1 MYFTKPNTTKIN
13 TRRRINILLL
23 VFILLFGV
31 IAFRLFTIQVIDSEK
46 YKISAKKQYETKIVL
61 YPSRG
66 LIFDRNMNLLV
77 SNSYNISIAADP
89 NMINKHDEIA
99 EVLSDMVGNPKS
111 YYIEKLN
118 TPNTS
123 FVYLD
128 RKIAAERVSGL
139 DTLKYDGL
147 IILKEPSRVYNYGSS
162 ASQILGFTNNEN
174 EGQTGIERTLNRH
187 LSGTD
192 GFMIMQRDGK
202 GNLRPATEFPRKEP
216 IKGNNIVLTIDINLQ
231 RIAEEEISKA
241 AREHKAA
248 GGRVVIM
255 SVKTGEILAMASYPS
270 YDPTNIKPGDSVGFK
285 NSVISDLFEP
295 GSTFKIVTV
304 AASLEEGVTN
314 MNSIIQTEGGIYE
327 VDGSRIRDSYA
338 SDQMSFQR
346 AIEQSSNVGMIKI
359 ANKLGKERFYKYSRD
374 FGFGILSGIELTGES
389 RGMLKRPLDFS
400 QETLSY
406 LSIGYQVSVNTL
418 QMASAYSCIANN
430 GLFMKPYIVSREF
443 GLNGEVIY
451 ENKPSQVRQVVS
463 TNTAKIITQLLT
475 GVVQRGTGME
485 AAIDGMLV
493 AGKTGTSQKLV
504 NGRYSSN
511 HHLGSF
517 IGYFPSED
525 PSILIAVILDDPR
538 SGSYYGGKISAPVF
552 KRIATRL
559 LEYKSVNE
567 LYDPTIMESNDHEVR
582 ASNIRSSD
590 EIFIPNLNFLS
601 LSAAESILKENSL
614 PYSIM
619 TENGTRLDNTH
630 ANQRWVVVL
639 QDPAPNQRIK
649 KKDLSTINLIISS
662 FENDSD
668 EISIPNISGM
678 SLRNAINKLIA
689 SGFEVE
695 INGSGGIVSQYPPA
709 GSKHK
714 AGTRVTIYCSN
725 NL

>member
-1 MYFTKPNTTKIN
+1 MYFTKPNANTVN
-13 TRRRINILLL
+13 TRRRINLLML
-23 VFILLFGV
+23 VFLLLFGV
-31 IAFRLFTIQVIDSEK
+31 ISFRLFTIQVIDSEK
-46 YKISAKKQYETKIVL
+46 YKISAKKQYETKIAL

-77 SNSYNISIAADP
+77 SNSFNISIAADP
-89 NMINKHDEIA
+89 NMITKHDEIA
-99 EVLSDMVGNPKS
+99 DVLSDMVGNPKS
-111 YYIEKLN
+111 YYLEKLN

-128 RKIAAERVSGL
+128 RKISAENVQGL

-174 EGQTGIERTLNRH
+174 VGQTGIERTLNH
-187 LSGTD
+187 QLSGTD

-216 IKGNNIVLTIDINLQ
+216 VKGNNIVLTIDINLQ
-231 RIAEEEISKA
+231 RIAEEEISRA
-241 AREHKAA
+241 AREHKAV

-270 YDPTNIKPGDSVGFK
+270 YDPSNIKPGDSVGFK

-295 GSTFKIVTV
+295 GSTFKLVTV

-374 FGFGILSGIELTGES
+374 FGFGILSGVELTGES

-418 QMASAYSCIANN
+418 QMAAAYSCIANN
-430 GLFMKPYIVSREF
+430 GLFMKPYIVSKEY

-451 ENKPSQVRQVVS
+451 ENRPAPVRQVVS

-517 IGYFPSED
+517 IGYFPAED

-538 SGSYYGGKISAPVF
+538 SGNYYGGKISAPVF
-552 KRIATRL
+552 KRIASRL

-567 LYDPTIMESNDHEVR
+567 LYDPTIMQSLDQDVRVSNK
-582 ASNIRSSD
+582 RSAD
-590 EIFIPNLNFLS
+590 EIYIPNLSYLS
-601 LSAAESILKENSL
+601 LSAAENILKENSL
-614 PYSIM
+614 PYNVM
-619 TENGTRLDNTH
+619 TEDGTKVEYSD
-630 ANQRWVVVL
+630 ANQKWVVVL
-639 QDPAPNQRIK
+639 QDPAPNQRIR
-649 KKDLSTINLIISS
+649 KKDFNAINIIISG
-662 FENDSD
+662 FDNNAD
-668 EISIPNISGM
+668 EITIPDISGM

-709 GSKHK
+709 GSKYS
-714 AGTRVTIYCSN
+714 AGTRVIIYCSN